1 MKYNVSI
8 LEFIFSM
15 FKISWFIFQFFTLI
29 FSEPLNLFRKVK
41 GVRIIDLSM
50 LYIFFKSVKC
60 MALLQYEQPPSAH
73 NRALATK

>member
-41 GVRIIDLSM
+41 GVRIIDLCTFNA
-50 LYIFFKSVKC
+50 LH
-60 MALLQYEQPPSAH
+60 LLQVSEVYGTSPI
-73 NRALATK
+73 